1 VGKYRKTDFGDKI
14 KYVAENGR
22 THMEYVTQDQVEGW
36 AYGMGLSAWMCSE
49 DANQM
54 WNGYPDA
61 DGGNSITVDANRLP
75 VLNGEFMDDDG
86 WTIDGR
92 PIKRKMPVI
101 ETWKG
106 YDVMATNGGIY
117 ADQNDE
123 RYVLVTREG
132 MLPYIP
138 ITRKQYLDR
147 AMQYIT
153 RNYDGINKKIRDNNE
168 KMPAQLRASKEEI
181 DNQTTLNTRLK
192 NEGLKKL
199 NDELEKTTKD
209 GLLDAPAV
217 IRIDPLF
224 TTEGPIFQSEEHGG
238 TMLVTENPSYFRTDL
253 PKYVPQFFVFSL
265 SADAE
270 GWSKDFKRIVEENF
284 PVEIL
289 KSMIDK

>member
-1 VGKYRKTDFGDKI
+1 MYSL
-14 KYVAENGR
+14 
-22 THMEYVTQDQVEGW
+22 
-36 AYGMGLSAWMCSE
+36 GLGAWICHGTNEIM
-49 DANQM
+49 
-54 WNGYPDA
+54 NGYPEI
-61 DGGNSITVDANRLP
+61 GGASLVINANSLDILP
-75 VLNGEFMDDDG
+75 EEYLYGDE
-86 WTIDGR
+86 WTIEGR
-92 PIKRKMPVI
+92 QIRKKMPVI
-101 ETWKG
+101 GKWKG

-153 RNYDGINKKIRDNNE
+153 KNYDGINKKIRDNNE

-181 DNQTTLNTRLK
+181 DNQTTLNTKLK

-199 NDELEKTTKD
+199 NDELERTTKD

-217 IRIDPLF
+217 VRIDPLF
-224 TTEGPIFQSEEHGG
+224 TTEGPIFQSEEQGG
-238 TMLVTENPSYFRTDL
+238 IMLTTENPDYFRKDL

-265 SADAE
+265 SADPK

-284 PVEIL
+284 PVEQL
-289 KSMIDK
+289 QAMIDK